1 MLDKLKNIFKDK
13 NSKEWQEQVEWAKNQ
28 VSIEEV
34 TETIDLTEEFYGD
47 INQIEPTP
55 EMSAEII
62 SEYEESAPEDDYLKY
77 SPQVIGYPDQELQT
91 NIYRGIS
98 YYIGTDSILD
108 YGCGRGDFKIFLNAE
123 TSETNIDYV
132 GIDSNAPLID
142 AGKSVYGDAVDI
154 RLINWSEPHDIVKD
168 WAVNIT
174 GLNLRYDADMT
185 KDDMQYFEYV
195 IDIMMQHA
203 TKGVVVMLSSSMYEH
218 EPGIIRYN
226 PGDVLNKMQ
235 QKYGACLIDHSI
247 GNLAFALVI
256 YKS

>member
-1 MLDKLKNIFKDK
+1 MLNKIKNIFKDK
-13 NSKEWQEQVEWAKNQ
+13 NSKEWQEQVEWVKNNVVVDNDTQ
-28 VSIEEV
+28 
-34 TETIDLTEEFYGD
+34 IDPTEEFYSEITQTD
-47 INQIEPTP
+47 ATP
-55 EMSAEII
+55 EMEREII
-62 SEYEESAPEDDYLKY
+62 TEYADVAPDDDYLKF

-98 YYIGTDSILD
+98 YYIGEDSVLD

-123 TSETNIDYV
+123 TMKDIDYV
-132 GIDSNAPLID
+132 GIDSNQPLIE

-154 RLINWSEPHDIVKD
+154 RIQNWSEPHDIVKD
-168 WAVNIT
+168 WAINIT

-203 TKGVVVMLSSSMYEH
+203 NKGVVVMLSSSMYEH

-226 PGDVLNKMQ
+226 PGEVLNKMQ
-235 QKYGACLIDHSI
+235 EKYGACLIDHSI